1 MDVNVIEDEREFT
14 TIWESWDELSAI
26 TSQPYCSPAWMTAWW
41 RHARPRGAQLRTI
54 VVREGDRLT
63 GIAPFFAH
71 RTITGITRYRLL
83 GARCSARVDLL
94 ALPGR
99 EAAVGAALARSLD
112 RVLPRPG
119 SILFEGVRESSP
131 WPALLSSSGSPN
143 RPLSFMTE
151 FELEAP
157 FVVTADGGFETWL
170 AGRSR
175 NLRQSL
181 RRKRRHLEREG
192 ATFGRLT
199 AEDDLES
206 ALSDFARLHRLRWDD
221 RGGSGVMVR
230 GVEQMLRE
238 AGRDLLRLGRFDL
251 WRTEVH
257 GQCISSHLFLTAG
270 EETTYWLGGFD
281 PDWARYQPSML
292 TLMDA
297 IEHAFDRHLQRV
309 DLGTGAQPYKLRFTD
324 QVESVRC
331 VNAIPKGELGLLAR
345 ADLLPRRAR
354 RAASERLSPKTKRRI
369 RGVVGRAH
377 LLLPAARH
385 PGPEGTRAPS

>member
-1 MDVNVIEDEREFT
+1 MDVTVIEDEREFT
-14 TIWESWDELSAI
+14 AIWESWDDLAAI
-26 TSQPYCSPAWMTAWW
+26 TSQPYCSPAWMSAWW
-41 RHARPRGAQLRTI
+41 RHAKPRGAHLRTI

-71 RTITGITRYRLL
+71 KTLTGITRYRLL

-99 EAAVGAALARSLD
+99 EAEVAAELTRCLD
-112 RVLPRPG
+112 RIQPRPR

-131 WPALLSSSGSPN
+131 WPALLSTAGPPT
-143 RPLSFMTE
+143 RPLSLVTE
-151 FELEAP
+151 FGLEAP
-157 FVVTADGGFETWL
+157 FVVTADGGFEAWL

-175 NLRQSL
+175 NFRQSL
-181 RRKRRHLEREG
+181 RRKRRQLEREG

-199 AEDDLES
+199 DEDGLEQ
-206 ALSDFARLHRLRWDD
+206 ALADFARLHRLRWDE

-238 AGRDLLRLGRFDL
+238 AGRHLLRLGRFDIF
-251 WRTEVH
+251 RTEVH
-257 GQCISSHLFLTAG
+257 GRCISSHLFLTAG
-270 EETTYWLGGFD
+270 GETTYWLGGFD
-281 PDWARYQPSML
+281 PVWARYQPAML
-292 TLMDA
+292 TLLDA
-297 IEHAFDRHLQRV
+297 VEHAFDRQIKRV

-324 QVESVRC
+324 QVESVRFL
-331 VNAIPKGELGLLAR
+331 NAIPTGSIALLAR

-354 RAASERLSPKTKRRI
+354 RAAAERLSPKTKQRI

-377 LLLPAARH
+377 SLLSPA
-385 PGPEGTRAPS
+385 P